1 MVAKLERRM
10 AENSIVPADHH
21 VVVSGRVTE
30 VDLRYTQNG
39 TPVLL
44 LGLAGEDGRPYYLQ
58 VKALKGR
65 AEYWAD
71 RLRKGAPVLA
81 EATLSQYKGQDG
93 RTYTSLLARRLELV
107 DPRAV
112 GESAPDA
119 RGNTREVPGLNLFV
133 GRGVAVRV
141 ESRTPTLAVVRAR
154 FITGGRRDERGYA
167 PAAFVDVKGFDEV
180 ARELA
185 RVKEGQPFFVQGRLR
200 VDTWEGREGKRYEL
214 RVEALF
220 LKPLLR
226 EAGGALEEGKGDL
239 DEFPP
244 EEDLPF

>member
-1 MVAKLERRM
+1 MVET
-10 AENSIVPADHH
+10 SIVPADHL

-58 VKALKGR
+58 VKALRGR

-141 ESRTPTLAVVRAR
+141 EGRTPTLAVVRAR
-154 FITGGRRDERGYA
+154 FVTGGRRDGRGYA
-167 PAAFVDVKGFDEV
+167 PAAFVDVKAFDEV
-180 ARELA
+180 ARELS
-185 RVKEGQPFFVQGRLR
+185 RVREGQPFFVQGRLR
-200 VDTWEGREGKRYEL
+200 VDSWDGKEGRRYQL

-220 LKPLLR
+220 VKPLLR
-226 EAGGALEEGKGDL
+226 EAGGALGEGKGEL